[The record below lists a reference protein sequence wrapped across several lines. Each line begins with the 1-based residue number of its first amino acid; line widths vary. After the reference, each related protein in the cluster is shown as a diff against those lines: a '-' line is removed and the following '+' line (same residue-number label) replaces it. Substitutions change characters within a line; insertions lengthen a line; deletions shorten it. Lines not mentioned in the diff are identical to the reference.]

1 MKMMKR
7 LLTCA
12 LAILLVLSC
21 TILAS
26 AQDGNVVYNGTAGEF
41 IFLPGSDYSSTDLF
55 PNFKDVMPGDS
66 ISQTIYIR
74 NHESKNVKIKVYMRS
89 LGAQE
94 GSEAFLSQ
102 LGLRVEKV
110 TDTIMFDASADQTAQ
125 LTDWGY
131 LGTLY
136 SGGEVELNVTLDVP
150 TSLDNNFK
158 NLVGYLDWEFMVE
171 ELPVEESDP
180 DVPKTGDETPVGLY
194 VGICVG
200 SVLVILLLLFLL
212 RRKKEETND

>member
-1 MKMMKR
+1 M
-7 LLTCA
+7 
-12 LAILLVLSC
+12 
-21 TILAS
+21 
-26 AQDGNVVYNGTAGEF
+26 
-41 IFLPGSDYSSTDLF
+41 
-55 PNFKDVMPGDS
+55 
-66 ISQTIYIR
+66 
-74 NHESKNVKIKVYMRS
+74 
-89 LGAQE
+89 
-94 GSEAFLSQ
+94 
-102 LGLRVEKV
+102 
-110 TDTIMFDASADQTAQ
+110 TDTIMFVASADQTAQ
-125 LTDWGY
+125 LTDWVY